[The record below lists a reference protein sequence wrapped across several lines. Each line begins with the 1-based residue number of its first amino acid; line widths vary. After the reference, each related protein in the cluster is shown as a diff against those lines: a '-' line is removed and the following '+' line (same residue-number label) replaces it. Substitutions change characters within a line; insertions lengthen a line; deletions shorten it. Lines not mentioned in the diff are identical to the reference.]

1 MNSATAV
8 TFDRLRWWIVAAAL
22 GAAIISA
29 ASIASDVAATHSAR
43 AEAVRADH

>member
-1 MNSATAV
+1 MNTVTAV

-29 ASIASDVAATHSAR
+29 ASIATDVTATISVPAD
-43 AEAVRADH
+43 AVRTDH